1 MHGDHRTCRRSS
13 PYHAV
18 HSPVPRAVFNYN
30 CVPGHNSQS
39 VDAKG
44 KGIQSNQCGK
54 KTYLVHVLYILIGII
69 LMACHSLLHPSIQ
82 GIPINVS
89 VIQGGMFSAGVEVA
103 CLLAD
108 VAFLEM
114 DGVCAEFFQADW

>member
-1 MHGDHRTCRRSS
+1 MFPYWTLLLLSLTS
-13 PYHAV
+13 P
-18 HSPVPRAVFNYN
+18 SFLPFRP
-30 CVPGHNSQS
+30 
-39 VDAKG
+39 
-44 KGIQSNQCGK
+44 
-54 KTYLVHVLYILIGII
+54 
-69 LMACHSLLHPSIQ
+69 Q

-114 DGVCAEFFQADW
+114 DGVCAEFFQAEW

>member
-1 MHGDHRTCRRSS
+1 MLPLPWCVHTPILRDVRSRSS
-13 PYHAV
+13 LSTRRLQEPKPNKLDSTPYKVKTA
-18 HSPVPRAVFNYN
+18 
-30 CVPGHNSQS
+30 S
-39 VDAKG
+39 VW
-44 KGIQSNQCGK
+44 
-54 KTYLVHVLYILIGII
+54 HP
-69 LMACHSLLHPSIQ
+69 LLHPLLQ